1 MRRRLLARETK
12 SLILYKATS
21 LLEGTTCEQRA
32 EVKRARLVRTGQEEV
47 CFQCEDMSIRKQ
59 GEGLIPREII
69 SCHSEDEI
77 RRISISWEINANPCD
92 SSLCSERQVL
102 CHTALDAVSHK
113 YSAFTSSPCDCGS
126 ESAMTIPILPL
137 EVGATHVENLQAG
150 IEMPSLFPLLEER
163 QVSRVRKF
171 FAKRIKFFEAKTVDT
186 FNASL
191 SRQRGRVRCQSAGF
205 FAMISRHCE
214 PRSGVAIQYL
224 FQPNKI
230 LKQVQ
235 DDTIRNFRNELF
247 NHSTLQLFNSCESSP
262 HPSPLLKERE
272 RAWIFYTS
280 LKDDCKKERENT
292 ITNLTPLSQCKTWRT
307 LPC

>member
-1 MRRRLLARETK
+1 LRRRLLARETK

-32 EVKRARLVRTGQEEV
+32 EVKRARLMRTGQAEV

-59 GEGLIPREII
+59 GEGLIPRKII
-69 SCHSEDEI
+69 SCHSKDEI
-77 RRISISWEINANPCD
+77 RRISISWKTNANPCD
-92 SSLCSERQVL
+92 SSLRSERQVL
-102 CHTALDAVSHK
+102 CHTALDAVSQEL
-113 YSAFTSSPCDCGS
+113 SFSSITFPSSSTEGRRSSLLKSNRLDS
-126 ESAMTIPILPL
+126 QPFRLKMT
-137 EVGATHVENLQAG
+137 ERTH
-150 IEMPSLFPLLEER
+150 
-163 QVSRVRKF
+163 
-171 FAKRIKFFEAKTVDT
+171 
-186 FNASL
+186 
-191 SRQRGRVRCQSAGF
+191 C
-205 FAMISRHCE
+205 HCE

-235 DDTIRNFRNELF
+235 DDTIRIFRNELF
-247 NHSTLQLFNSCESSP
+247 NYSTLQHFNSCESSP